1 MIELNKVMQVQMPMN
16 RAKQSCSPVSDRVI
30 VLHDIIAIDQG
41 AGFIPVRKQGQIG
54 GADLTKKRMKV

>member
-41 AGFIPVRKQGQIG
+41 AGFIPVRKQGQID